1 MIDFNKMTRQF
12 LLNEGEMPDIDVY
25 LQSLHE
31 NLNSMNPKT
40 VSGQRR
46 LRMAQKNLN
55 EIRRQVRRMNTR
67 INTLEEQITVLEEN
81 KAANE

>member
-1 MIDFNKMTRQF
+1 MIDFNKMTREF

-81 KAANE
+81 KTANE

>member
-1 MIDFNKMTRQF
+1 MIDFNKMTREF
-12 LLNEGEMPDIDVY
+12 LLNEGEVPEIDVY
-25 LQSLHE
+25 LQSLKE
-31 NLNSMNPKT
+31 NLKAMNPKT

-55 EIRRQVRRMNTR
+55 EIGRQVRRMNNR
-67 INTLEEQITVLEEN
+67 IHTLEEQVTILEEN

>member
-1 MIDFNKMTRQF
+1 MIDFNKMTRDF
-12 LLNEGEMPDIDVY
+12 LLNEGEMQDIDVY

-31 NLNSMNPKT
+31 NISSMRPKT

-67 INTLEEQITVLEEN
+67 INTLEEQVKVLEEN
-81 KAANE
+81 KIANE